1 LAGANLI
8 YGLGMLDNGMTFS
21 FPQLIIDNEFAKM
34 IKQVCMG
41 IPVNDETL
49 AVDEIH
55 EVGPAGEFLTRDD
68 TAMLFKELRSI
79 PKFIDRN
86 PRSSW
91 EEAGCPD
98 ILKRAE
104 EEARHILENYKP
116 DPLPKTTREEIRT
129 IVDEAEKELGV
140 SWEKTKMIETA

>member
-1 LAGANLI
+1 
-8 YGLGMLDNGMTFS
+8 
-21 FPQLIIDNEFAKM
+21 
-34 IKQVCMG
+34 MG
-41 IPVNDETL
+41 IPINDETL

-55 EVGPAGEFLTRDD
+55 EVGPAGEFLTRDN

-116 DPLPKTTREEIRT
+116 DPLPETTREEIRS

>member
-1 LAGANLI
+1 
-8 YGLGMLDNGMTFS
+8 MLDNGMTFS

-34 IKQVCMG
+34 IQQVCMG

-49 AVDEIH
+49 AIDEIH

-68 TAMLFKELRSI
+68 TVMLFKELRSI

-104 EEARHILENYKP
+104 EAARHILENYKP
-116 DPLPKTTREEIRT
+116 DPLPETTREEIRT

>member
-1 LAGANLI
+1 
-8 YGLGMLDNGMTFS
+8 MLDNGMTFS

-34 IKQVCMG
+34 IQQVCMG

-49 AVDEIH
+49 AIDEIH

-68 TAMLFKELRSI
+68 TVMLFKELRSI

-104 EEARHILENYKP
+104 EAARHILGNYKP
-116 DPLPKTTREEIRT
+116 DPLPETTREEIRT